1 MGRSCLLMAQ
11 EYHSRV
17 QMAKARHLLHSAQ
30 SFSSPGRMSQAEEED
45 TKQQANGSSHTETS
59 HQDDTGQLA
68 CDTHGKRHA
77 VERLMFLSVR
87 RSSSVRRMTASK
99 SGFFHPY
106 ISKQAV
112 DKDRIQPEARN
123 PPGKVDDVSFHAVP
137 LPVAKQRRPR
147 KMASL
152 RGPCHGD
159 AIRGVFRRRHVPS
172 LRGPHSSTHRN
183 SVISQ
188 SPHHPR

>member
-1 MGRSCLLMAQ
+1 
-11 EYHSRV
+11 
-17 QMAKARHLLHSAQ
+17 
-30 SFSSPGRMSQAEEED
+30 MSQAEEED
-45 TKQQANGSSHTETS
+45 TKQQASGLSHTESS

-87 RSSSVRRMTASK
+87 RSSSVRQMTASK
-99 SGFFHPY
+99 SGGFPSI
-106 ISKQAV
+106 ISAN
-112 DKDRIQPEARN
+112 RPRPRTRTGFSLEMESS
-123 PPGKVDDVSFHAVP
+123 GKVDDVSFHAVP

>member
-1 MGRSCLLMAQ
+1 MAQ
-11 EYHSRV
+11 EYHSTGR
-17 QMAKARHLLHSAQ
+17 MAKARHLLHSAQ

-45 TKQQANGSSHTETS
+45 TKQQASGSSHTESS

-99 SGFFHPY
+99 SGCFPSIY
-106 ISKQAV
+106 QQTGRGQGQDSAW
-112 DKDRIQPEARN
+112 RWN
-123 PPGKVDDVSFHAVP
+123 PLGKVDDVSFHAVP